1 MLEVQNLSVRY
12 RELTALSD
20 ISFSLT
26 AGSLV
31 GLIGP
36 NGAGKSTLLKA
47 MLELIPSQ
55 SGQVFYQRD
64 PLKQHRQKIAY
75 LPQRSQ
81 IDWDYP
87 VTVWNVV
94 MMSRTLHTGWF
105 GSVSH
110 RSREIVREVLE
121 RVELYELRDRPIKN
135 LSGGQQQRVFL
146 ARALAQ
152 QADILLLDEPMT
164 AVDKKTEALMWQIYH
179 ELRQEGKTLLISCH
193 EWGNSLE
200 RYDKLLL
207 LNRHLI
213 DFGTPRQVLTTENIH
228 RAYGI
233 GGGQNA
239 EQMAQDHSD
248 RASQLSEELLFC

>member
-12 RELTALSD
+12 REITALSD

-47 MLELIPSQ
+47 ILELIPAQ
-55 SGQVFYQRD
+55 AGQVFYQGT
-64 PLKQHRQKIAY
+64 PIKQHRQKIAY

-105 GSVSH
+105 GNMSR

-164 AVDKKTEALMWQIYH
+164 AVDKKTEALMWQIYN

-193 EWGNSLE
+193 EWGSSLE

-207 LNRHLI
+207 LNRYLI
-213 DFGTPRQVLTTENIH
+213 DFGTPRQVLTTENIQQ
-228 RAYGI
+228 AYGI
-233 GGGQNA
+233 GGEQNA
-239 EQMAQDHSD
+239 NQIDQGD
-248 RASQLSEELLFC
+248 RPNQLSEDLLFC